1 MIKQWCGQPH
11 CCFIYSS
18 FFFTKMH
25 YQTNRVNHDFQIA
38 YFIAG
43 SCHTPDAAYAILC
56 DLKEDRS
63 NAIKTF
69 EASKLRERAKI
80 LRAQRLMQSSDEADR
95 LEGQADIDEIEAM
108 AETVNKNLA
117 AAKAEL
123 ATIEACMEKLE
134 PLRQYAHL
142 SLPEAHEAA
151 QAEEWKLELIFRAQ
165 NSIFTIGSIQPD
177 QFATMRMHPAF
188 KDEILPAIEH
198 FTSLVRNNK
207 VSEVVALLSAAP
219 RYELPKLPSL
229 QHKAM
234 SQLTA

>member
-1 MIKQWCGQPH
+1 MP
-11 CCFIYSS
+11 
-18 FFFTKMH
+18 
-25 YQTNRVNHDFQIA
+25 YQTKRFYHDFKIV

-108 AETVNKNLA
+108 SETVNKNLA

-134 PLRQYAHL
+134 PLLQYAHL
-142 SLPEAHEAA
+142 SLPEALEAA

-198 FTSLVRNNK
+198 FTLLVRNNK

-229 QHKAM
+229 QHKAV
-234 SQLTA
+234 SQLAA